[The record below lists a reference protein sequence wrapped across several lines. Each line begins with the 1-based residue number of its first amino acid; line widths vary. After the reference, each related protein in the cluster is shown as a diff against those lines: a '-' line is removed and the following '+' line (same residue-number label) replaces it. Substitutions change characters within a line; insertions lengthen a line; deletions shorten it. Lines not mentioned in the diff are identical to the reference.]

1 MVFCPTKRPLE
12 FDRRICTEQS
22 NTVGLNLTKPRY
34 KKRPRLKFGLRS
46 GAAVKV
52 SRTSKAKFKHRTQ
65 PSTAKAKFRRQTIR
79 IRGPRDIAD
88 QSGVAAKTRPKPA
101 GADRCQIFK
110 FYALFCCFRYLSKC
124 GRFLKSQAPLRLR
137 NRANFTSAA
146 SASSSLDNTLPA

>member
-46 GAAVKV
+46 GAAA
-52 SRTSKAKFKHRTQ
+52 KAGRKRKSKFKCRAQPPATQ
-65 PSTAKAKFRRQTIR
+65 ARLNLGAKRSASGSRRQTR
-79 IRGPRDIAD
+79 QKRSR
-88 QSGVAAKTRPKPA
+88 SPKPTKS

-110 FYALFCCFRYLSKC
+110 FNALFSCFCYLSKC
-124 GRFLKSQAPLRLR
+124 GRFLKFQAPLRLR

-146 SASSSLDNTLPA
+146 SASSSPDNTPPA

>member
-22 NTVGLNLTKPRY
+22 DTAGLNLTKPRY

-46 GAAVKV
+46 GAAA
-52 SRTSKAKFKHRTQ
+52 KAGRKRKSKFKCRAQPPATQ
-65 PSTAKAKFRRQTIR
+65 ARLNLGAKRSASGSRRQTR
-79 IRGPRDIAD
+79 QKRSR
-88 QSGVAAKTRPKPA
+88 SPKPTKTEA
-101 GADRCQIFK
+101 GSRQIFK
-110 FYALFCCFRYLSKC
+110 FYALFRCFRYLSKC

-146 SASSSLDNTLPA
+146 SANSSPDNTLPA